1 MMLTLSALDRYKF
14 SGSPCLCKP
23 YMAHDL
29 SRCLLDGHHGVFGV
43 VRQIGS
49 QRLRNY
55 HQERDKAAGR
65 NIVLESLPEDEQYVR
80 SSQPSPPNLPNLPNL
95 PSLSRLPSLS
105 SLSKLSRLPSLS
117 SLKSQGV

>member
-1 MMLTLSALDRYKF
+1 MSLDRHKF
-14 SGSPCLCKP
+14 TGSPCSCRPK
-23 YMAHDL
+23 MQHDL

-80 SSQPSPPNLPNLPNL
+80 PSQPSPPNLPIL

-105 SLSKLSRLPSLS
+105 SLSRLSRLPSLS
-117 SLKSQGV
+117 SLKSEGV